1 MTDKTTPT
9 VSEAAGAK
17 PTIKISPT
25 KSPTECAIECLE
37 ESAQVLRAEAGFHG
51 QPGSPVYD
59 CYCIIRLADRCK
71 KAAEKL
77 SVAR

>member
-1 MTDKTTPT
+1 MSDKPVATPVTTVPK
-9 VSEAAGAK
+9 S
-17 PTIKISPT
+17 SPT

-37 ESAQVLRAEAGFHG
+37 ESAQMLRAEAGFHG

-59 CYCIIRLADRCK
+59 NFLRLADRCK

-77 SVAR
+77 SVPR